1 MFDFSLNTLVKIENR
16 RRKVLTAITVKMGG
30 LTVAT
35 RIVPGNWDAGTTLR
49 ELQMFP
55 ERFKLVEGIAAG
67 GFSHANLKTLAL
79 AA

>member
-1 MFDFSLNTLVKIENR
+1 MFNFTLNTLVKVENR
-16 RRKVLTAITVKMGG
+16 TRKVLTAITVKVGG

-35 RIVPGNWDAGTTLR
+35 RIVPGRWDAGTTLR

-55 ERFKLVEGIAAG
+55 ERFKIASGIAEG

>member
-1 MFDFSLNTLVKIENR
+1 MFDFTLNVIVTRVNGQ
-16 RRKVLTAITVKMGG
+16 RKTLTAITVKVGG

-35 RIVPGNWDAGTTLR
+35 RMVPGRWEAGTTLR

-55 ERFKLVEGIAAG
+55 ERFKIASGIAEG

>member
-1 MFDFSLNTLVKIENR
+1 MFDFTLIPIVKVENR
-16 RRKVLTAITVKMGG
+16 RRRVLTCITVKVGG

-35 RIVPGNWDAGTTLR
+35 RIVPGKWDAGTTLR

-55 ERFKLVEGIAAG
+55 ERFKIVDGIAAG